1 MRDQLIPLALLSVAM
16 LSLPQHCSAQTNT
29 ESVQQQRSSVR
40 DAYQGGWQVAA
51 ETRSREVAAD
61 DANFTYL
68 LDSVGHLSLSL
79 DRFREERNAAL
90 ARNQGQLNEADRTQ
104 LRQQAVVLNSM
115 QPNSFE
121 GRLANYF
128 AEFPSQAAWSE
139 LDMAARLQPARLELV
154 APVLTKAVR
163 DGDRANL
170 VPAAKDMKAR
180 GDVAPALY
188 MLADDI
194 LLSVERGA
202 VLVAAGEMDGFPL
215 LVRQYAEG
223 KRNDV
228 LVIDHRLLDD
238 PAYRATAWKQADASG
253 AVPASATAFLDA
265 LDTRTKR
272 PVFFSL
278 ALGRSVAARYAG
290 RLHVS
295 GLAMRVSDSACCPIA
310 ALDEA
315 WKKMRKTAEAGPL
328 SRNYLVPAVVLL
340 KHYRE
345 SGDERRASELEHQVR
360 QMAQRMGATRE
371 LQATGILPH

>member
-1 MRDQLIPLALLSVAM
+1 M
-16 LSLPQHCSAQTNT
+16 LSLAQLCCAQTNT
-29 ESVQQQRSSVR
+29 APVQLSGTVR
-40 DAYQGGWQVAA
+40 DAYQGGWQVPA
-51 ETRSREVAAD
+51 EAREVAAD
-61 DANFTYL
+61 DAAFSDL
-68 LDSVGHLSLSL
+68 LDSIGHVSLSL
-79 DRFREERNAAL
+79 DQFRAGRNAAL
-90 ARNQGQLNEADRTQ
+90 SRNQGQLNEADRTQ
-104 LRQQAVVLNSM
+104 LRQQAVVLNTM
-115 QPNSFE
+115 RPNSFE
-121 GRLANYF
+121 GHLANYY
-128 AEFPSQAAWSE
+128 AEFPSVAAWPE
-139 LDMAARLQPARLELV
+139 LDDAARLQPARLELI
-154 APVLTKAVR
+154 APLLTRAVR
-163 DGDRANL
+163 DGDRAKL

-188 MLADDI
+188 TLADDI
-194 LLSVERGA
+194 LLSVDRGA
-202 VLVAAGEMDGFPL
+202 VLITAGEMDGFPL

-238 PAYRATAWKQADASG
+238 PGYRTTAWKQAEASG

-295 GLAMRVSDSACCPIA
+295 GLAMRVSDPACCPIA

-315 WKKMRKTAEAGPL
+315 WKKMRKTTEAGPL
-328 SRNYLVPAVVLL
+328 SRNYLVPSVVLL

-345 SGDERRASELEHQVR
+345 IGNEQRAAELEHQVR
-360 QMAQRMGATRE
+360 QLAQRVGATRE
-371 LQATGILPH
+371 LQANGILPH